1 MKIRF
6 RDVPSGIVQ
15 ARAVIEILPG
25 VYLNEVTIIQR
36 DGELKVEIPQ
46 KTFIGKTNKKHYI
59 DILTFDSE
67 DKRTLWEMDVKEEY
81 ETWREGNKKILVYS
95 KE

>member
-1 MKIRF
+1 M
-6 RDVPSGIVQ
+6 VQ

-25 VYLNEVTIIQR
+25 VYLNEVTIISR

-59 DILTFDSE
+59 DILTFDSD
-67 DKRTLWEMDVKEEY
+67 DKRTLWEIDIKEAY
-81 ETWREGNKKILVYS
+81 LKWREENKKILVYE
-95 KE
+95 KD